1 MSFLNISHSKQ
12 ALSEQRLKQIEA
24 TFYSNFD
31 SIELYEMLVQAKAE
45 EIAEI
50 GALFHDLKNSS
61 KQDYTPVIETVLLKN
76 LTLFPN
82 AIGMGLWFEPNVYK
96 INLQS
101 FGLYSHWNKEKGQAE
116 ITSIYSKSQFD
127 YQKQD
132 WYRAAIPQNWNLIKK
147 RPKKFYWTSARYD
160 PLFDAVVITLSV
172 LMYDQNQKIIG
183 IATID
188 SPFNKIVTLLKAVSV
203 TENSFSFLI
212 NPKNQKFSS
221 LAEDKSPKSQYLL
234 SLLDLKQFDK
244 YDWDENI
251 VGATTPRKEMKMKEL
266 PVDGGNHL
274 LFFSKTQSGMIF
286 GIGVPKTEIYQPIEE
301 MRWLNYRITG
311 ITIFILLVLSAVI
324 LYIVGSIMRL
334 LDTLYTDRETGLP
347 NRTKLLQDFKTGNH
361 TGIILINIDS
371 FKQIN
376 DFFGPR
382 CGDFILKSFASR
394 LQELVANGKDLFSN
408 LAGLYK
414 LPSDEFAILLK
425 RHIDESWLRF
435 YLRKLSEFATEQI
448 FHFEG
453 QEITL
458 NVSLGA
464 ATDHCV
470 DPDQGQDQVHEILL
484 SSANIALQLAKER
497 KKHALI
503 YDDSIRV
510 REDYEQN
517 ITWAKSLKEAIA
529 ENRIVPYFQPIVN
542 NNTRKIEKFECLVR
556 LIDERGRP
564 IKPDKYLSLSKKLK
578 LYPKITSRIIEQ
590 SFKVSKTVGVAISI
604 NLSYEDITN
613 PDTTSFIKDKLLEYG
628 IAKRVCF
635 ELLES
640 ESIDNYR
647 QVYEFIN
654 DLKDMGCS
662 IAIDDF
668 GTGYSNFEHLLR
680 LNVDT
685 VKIDGSLIKN
695 IDKDDNALIM
705 TRGIV
710 GFAKKLGL
718 TTIAERVHSKQVFDT
733 IIDIGIDYSQGF
745 YFGQAQR
752 DINNKLPVP
761 KENDSV
767 IPLKSIRNRR
777 GNSPK
782 TE

>member
-1 MSFLNISHSKQ
+1 MSYLNISHSQ
-12 ALSEQRLKQIEA
+12 RALSEQRLKQIEA

-31 SIELYEMLVQAKAE
+31 SIEMYEMLLQAKAE
-45 EIAEI
+45 EIA
-50 GALFHDLKNSS
+50 GLGGLLHTLKNATEQEY
-61 KQDYTPVIETVLLKN
+61 KQVIETALLKK
-76 LTLFPN
+76 LTLFQN
-82 AIGMGLWFEPNVYK
+82 ATGMGFWFEPNAYK
-96 INLQS
+96 THLSN
-101 FGLYSHWNKEKGQAE
+101 FGLYSYWNKN
-116 ITSIYSKSQFD
+116 KSQSEIRSTVSKHQLD
-127 YQKQD
+127 YHNQE
-132 WYRAAIPQNWNLIKK
+132 WYRAAIPLHWDPTKK
-147 RPKKFYWTSARYD
+147 RPKKFYWTPARFD
-160 PLFDAVVITLSV
+160 PLLDAVVITLSV
-172 LMYDQNQKIIG
+172 LMYDQNEKIVG
-183 IATID
+183 IATVD
-188 SPFNKIVTLLKAVSV
+188 SPFSKIVSLLNAVDI

-221 LAEDKSPKSQYLL
+221 LAEDKSPESQYLL

-244 YDWDENI
+244 YQWSENI
-251 VGATTPRKEMKMKEL
+251 VATNTPRKEMKTKEL
-266 PVDGGNHL
+266 PFDGGNHL

-311 ITIFILLVLSAVI
+311 ITIFILLVLSAI
-324 LYIVGSIMRL
+324 IIYIVGSIMRL

-376 DFFGPR
+376 AFFGPR
-382 CGDFILKSFASR
+382 CGDYILKSFASR

-435 YLRKLSEFATEQI
+435 YLKTLSEFATEQI

-464 ATDHCV
+464 ATDRCV
-470 DPDQGQDQVHEILL
+470 DSDQAQVHEILL
-484 SSANIALQLAKER
+484 SSANIALQLAKEQ
-497 KKHALI
+497 KKDALI
-503 YDDSIRV
+503 YDESIRV

-517 ITWAKSLKEAIA
+517 ITWAKSLKEALA

-542 NNTRKIEKFECLVR
+542 NSTGKIEKFECLVR

-564 IKPDKYLSLSKKLK
+564 IRPDKYLNLSKKLK

-590 SFKVSKTVGVAISI
+590 SFEASKNADVSVSI
-604 NLSYEDITN
+604 NLSYEDIIN
-613 PDTTSFIKDKLLEYG
+613 SETTSFIKDKLSEYG
-628 IAKRVCF
+628 IADKVCF

-654 DLKDMGCS
+654 DLKDMGCG

-685 VKIDGSLIKN
+685 VKIDGSLIRN
-695 IDKDDNALIM
+695 IDKDESALIM

-718 TTIAERVHSKQVFDT
+718 TTIAERVHSKQVFET
-733 IIDIGIDYSQGF
+733 VVEIGIDYSQGF

-752 DINNKLPVP
+752 EINKKLPIR
-761 KENDSV
+761 KGIDSV
-767 IPLKSIRNRR
+767 IPLENIRSRM
-777 GNSPK
+777 GGFPK
-782 TE
+782 KD

>member
-31 SIELYEMLVQAKAE
+31 SIEMYEMLVQAKAE
-45 EIAEI
+45 EIAQL
-50 GALFHDLKNSS
+50 GGLFHNLKNDT
-61 KQDYTPVIETVLLKN
+61 KQEYTHVIETVLLKK
-76 LTLFPN
+76 LTLFQN

-96 INLQS
+96 INLRN
-101 FGLYSHWNKEKGQAE
+101 FGLYSYWNKKKSQSE
-116 ITSIYSKSQFD
+116 ITSTFSNHQLD
-127 YQKQD
+127 YHQQE
-132 WYRAAIPQNWNLIKK
+132 WYTAAIPRDWNPAKK
-147 RPKKFYWTSARYD
+147 RPKKFYWTPARYD
-160 PLFDAVVITLSV
+160 PLLDAVVITLSV
-172 LMYDQNQKIIG
+172 LMYDQNDKVIG
-183 IATID
+183 IATVD
-188 SPFNKIVTLLKAVSV
+188 SPFSKVVSLLNAVDV
-203 TENSFSFLI
+203 TENSFYFLI

-221 LAEDKSPKSQYLL
+221 LAEDKSPESQYLL
-234 SLLDLKQFDK
+234 SLLELKQFDK
-244 YDWDENI
+244 YEWNENI
-251 VGATTPRKEMKMKEL
+251 VASNTPRKEMKMKEL

-286 GIGVPKTEIYQPIEE
+286 GISVPKTEIYQPIEE

-311 ITIFILLVLSAVI
+311 IIIFILLVLSAVI
-324 LYIVGSIMRL
+324 LYIVGNIMRL

-347 NRTKLLQDFKTGNH
+347 NRTKLLQDFKTENH

-394 LQELVANGKDLFSN
+394 LQELVVNGKDLFSN

-414 LPSDEFAILLK
+414 LPSDEFAILMK
-425 RHIDESWLRF
+425 QHIDESWLRF
-435 YLRKLSEFATEQI
+435 YLKKLSEFAAEQV

-464 ATDHCV
+464 ATDRYV
-470 DPDQGQDQVHEILL
+470 DSGQEQVHEILL
-484 SSANIALQLAKER
+484 SSANIALQLAKEQ
-497 KKHALI
+497 KKDALI
-503 YDDSIRV
+503 YDETIRV

-517 ITWAKSLKEAIA
+517 ITWAKSLKEALA

-542 NNTRKIEKFECLVR
+542 NNTGTVEKFECLVR

-564 IKPDKYLSLSKKLK
+564 IKPDKYLNLSKKLK

-590 SFKVSKTVGVAISI
+590 SFKASKNGGVSVSI

-613 PDTTSFIKDKLLEYG
+613 LETTSFIKNKLLEYN
-628 IAKRVCF
+628 IAEKVCF

-685 VKIDGSLIKN
+685 VKIDGSLIRN
-695 IDKDDNALIM
+695 IDKDKNALIM

-718 TTIAERVHSKQVFDT
+718 ITIAECVHSKQVFDT
-733 IIDIGIDYSQGF
+733 VVEIGIDYSQGF

-752 DINNKLPVP
+752 EINKKLLLR
-761 KENDSV
+761 KGSDSV
-767 IPLKSIRNRR
+767 IPLENIRTLR
-777 GNSPK
+777 GGFPK
-782 TE
+782 VD